1 MSPALPTQLWALV
14 RRSVTRTL
22 RQPAAVVPSITF
34 PLILFGINAGGLDAA
49 TAIPGF
55 PADSYLDFMFAFPF
69 IQGALFGAIT
79 AGSDLARDIETGF
92 LNRLSL
98 TPVSRVALLGGLLG
112 GVVALALLQG
122 VAFVAVG
129 LAFGVDVAAGAGGI
143 VVMLLL
149 MVLTA
154 LGFGGLG
161 AWLAVRT
168 GSGEA
173 VQGAFPL
180 FFVAIF
186 LSSINLPRDLI
197 EVAWFRTV
205 ATYNPAS
212 YLIEGMRSLVIT
224 GWDVQALALGFGV
237 AVATVAIGLSVAAA
251 GMRTRL
257 GRA

>member
-1 MSPALPTQLWALV
+1 MSAALPTQLWALV
-14 RRSVTRTL
+14 RRSVKRTL
-22 RQPAAVVPSITF
+22 RQPAAVIPSITF
-34 PLILFGINAGGLDAA
+34 PLILFGINAGGLTAA
-49 TAIPGF
+49 TSIPGF
-55 PADSYLDFMFAFPF
+55 PTDSYLDFMFAFPF

-98 TPVSRVALLGGLLG
+98 TPVSRIALLGGLLG

-122 VAFVAVG
+122 VAFLAVG
-129 LAFGVDVAAGAGGI
+129 LAFGVHVAAGPGGI
-143 VVMLLL
+143 VVMLAL
-149 MVLTA
+149 MVLIA

-197 EVAWFRTV
+197 EVDWFRAV

-224 GWDVQALALGFGV
+224 GWDAQALALGFGV

>member
-1 MSPALPTQLWALV
+1 MSAALPTQLWALV
-14 RRSVTRTL
+14 RRSVKRTL
-22 RQPAAVVPSITF
+22 RQPAAVIPSITF
-34 PLILFGINAGGLDAA
+34 PLILFGINAGGLTAA
-49 TAIPGF
+49 TSIPGF
-55 PADSYLDFMFAFPF
+55 PTDSYLDFMFAFPF

-98 TPVSRVALLGGLLG
+98 TPVSRIALLGGLLG

-129 LAFGVDVAAGAGGI
+129 LAFGVHVAAGPAGI
-143 VVMLLL
+143 VVMLAL
-149 MVLTA
+149 MVLIA

-186 LSSINLPRDLI
+186 LSSINLPRNLI
-197 EVAWFRTV
+197 EVDWFRTV

-224 GWDVQALALGFGV
+224 GWDARALALGF
-237 AVATVAIGLSVAAA
+237 AVAGATVVIGLLVAAA